1 MNKNTVGSN
10 MKKVLRAFA
19 YTISRVAIVGVIIGL
34 IFGAFLSSVKTSNLY
49 FVIQDA
55 MKARLDIILSDV
67 KIEDKAQFFSYD
79 YLQDAEYTELKN
91 KYDFYTIAG
100 YSHKFEFSDMFVWPW
115 QTRKTITVREA
126 VYALFGELDTSKITK
141 EDAKA
146 QGIDK
151 IPGWEASEYHVTLVY
166 EDDTWVIDSVKRVS
180 DFDYQPPKTPSL
192 TQEEIDALR
201 TPSPAPT
208 PTFNASQDFSGEHP
222 ATISTAIRGDKINVR
237 IGPATEYDII
247 EKLENGAKVTVMDES
262 DGWYLVKTE
271 NGNEGYVSGY
281 YILFD

>member
-1 MNKNTVGSN
+1 
-10 MKKVLRAFA
+10 MKKVLRAIF
-19 YTISRVAIVGVIIGL
+19 YILSRAAIVAVIIGL
-34 IFGAFLSSVKTSNLY
+34 IYGAFSSSVKTSNLY

-55 MKARLDIILSDV
+55 LKARLDIILSDV
-67 KIEDKAQFFSYD
+67 DVEDKAMFFSYD
-79 YLQDAEYTELKN
+79 YLQEAEYTELKN
-91 KYDFYTIAG
+91 KYDYYTIAG

-115 QTRKTITVREA
+115 QVRKTVTVREA
-126 VYALFGELDTSKITK
+126 VYTLYGELDTSKITK
-141 EDAKA
+141 EDAQA
-146 QGIDK
+146 QGVDK
-151 IPGWEASEYHVTLVY
+151 IPPWEASEYHVTLIY
-166 EDDTWVIDSVKRVS
+166 ENDTWVIDDVKRVS
-180 DFDYQPPKTPSL
+180 SFDYQPPKTPSL

-208 PTFNASQDFSGEHP
+208 PTFNANQEFSGEHP
-222 ATISTAIRGDKINVR
+222 ASISTPIRGDKINVR

-247 EKLENGAKVTVMDES
+247 EELENGARIIVMDES

>member
-1 MNKNTVGSN
+1 
-10 MKKVLRAFA
+10 MKKVLRAIF
-19 YTISRVAIVGVIIGL
+19 YIISRAAIVAAIIGL

-55 MKARLDIILSDV
+55 LKARLDIILTDT
-67 KIEDKAQFFSYD
+67 KIEDKAKFFSYD
-79 YLQDAEYTELKN
+79 YIQNAEYTELKN
-91 KYDFYTIAG
+91 KYDIYTIAG
-100 YSHKFEFSDMFVWPW
+100 YSHKFEFGNMFVWPW
-115 QTRKTITVREA
+115 QTERTIIVREA
-126 VYALFGELDTSKITK
+126 VYTLFGELDTSKITK

-146 QGIDK
+146 QGVDK
-151 IPGWEASEYHVTLVY
+151 IPPWAASEYHVTLVY
-166 EDDTWVIDSVKRVS
+166 ENDTWVIDGVKRVS
-180 DFDYQPPKTPSL
+180 DFDYKPPQTPSL
-192 TQEEIDALR
+192 TNEEIDALR

-222 ATISTAIRGDKINVR
+222 ASISTPIRGDKVNVR
-237 IGPATEYDII
+237 IGPATEYDVI
-247 EKLENGAKVTVMDES
+247 EELENGARITVMDES